1 MSTHYYSRFPGDNT
15 PLEPVDVAIV
25 MESTYP
31 YLKGGVSAV
40 VHDIITFLPD
50 FTFGIIHIAWGPH
63 SPLTDLYEVPHNVA
77 WIDVLYLDLRAN
89 ENDFLEAVENPP
101 KNPRKAVKRM
111 DHALR
116 SLLVNDVAP
125 FWELY
130 DDSINPQTRT
140 WRFWSL
146 LKTPEFMQW
155 AMKHGPQI
163 PLSKLYWVLRDFFSL
178 AYAVSD
184 RVHPPARVYHAHTT
198 GYASLIAS
206 CAAQQNNGAFLLT
219 EHNLYVRDTV
229 NTLLERNMSQIVT
242 RDTYKE
248 IDDPVKRMW
257 TIWWTEMGAMFY
269 PSADAI
275 TYLYDRAIVEAQDLG
290 GIPEK
295 SIVLPNGMDWDKFAH
310 TRALREGIVA
320 DIAAGKHE
328 TWRFACIARVVPI
341 KGIIELIDTM
351 ANLRGQG
358 YTNVIMEVCGPTEH
372 IPDYYQ
378 ECLQHTRDLGL
389 EDTVIFRGTVNLV
402 DELERYDGLVL
413 SSFNEGQPI
422 VVLEA
427 MSAGLPVIATNVGG
441 LEHMVTQ
448 PVGADGQ
455 VGPCG
460 ALVPSGDPAAL
471 AYEIARLVDNP
482 ELYMQWHRNG
492 YDRIHSE
499 FLMENIM
506 DRYADLYV
514 GLGG

>member
-1 MSTHYYSRFPGDNT
+1 M
-15 PLEPVDVAIV
+15 
-25 MESTYP
+25 
-31 YLKGGVSAV
+31 
-40 VHDIITFLPD
+40 
-50 FTFGIIHIAWGPH
+50 
-63 SPLTDLYEVPHNVA
+63 
-77 WIDVLYLDLRAN
+77 
-89 ENDFLEAVENPP
+89 
-101 KNPRKAVKRM
+101 
-111 DHALR
+111 
-116 SLLVNDVAP
+116 
-125 FWELY
+125 
-130 DDSINPQTRT
+130 
-140 WRFWSL
+140 
-146 LKTPEFMQW
+146 
-155 AMKHGPQI
+155 
-163 PLSKLYWVLRDFFSL
+163 RDFFSL
-178 AYAVSD
+178 AWALTD
-184 RVHPPARVYHAHTT
+184 RVHPSARVYHAHTT

-219 EHNLYVRDTV
+219 EHNLYVRDTI
-229 NTLLERNMSQIVT
+229 NTLLERNLSQIVT

-269 PSADAI
+269 PSAGAI

-310 TRALREGIVA
+310 TRASRE
-320 DIAAGKHE
+320 
-328 TWRFACIARVVPI
+328 
-341 KGIIELIDTM
+341 GIIELIDTM

-358 YTNVIMEVCGPTEH
+358 YTNVIMEVCGPIEH

-441 LEHMVTQ
+441 LEYMVTQ

-492 YDRIHSE
+492 YERIHSE

-514 GLGG
+514 ELGQALGRFRAVVLQPWECEAASRLKEADPLCTVLAYQCLSSIRDYEPGPIYTSGITPQRARELGTCAAVPEWEGYPGHRQQQVWNPLYQQEWVRNVVGWVARSPFDGVMADNDVFADYYGTGIAPKVPP